1 MSPFVFIAVSVTCSV
16 CGQLSLKHGM
26 SLIAR
31 SATTSVFVRMV
42 TSPWVIGGLAVYG
55 VGVISWLFAL
65 SHLELSYAYPF
76 SSLGYVGIILGSYFL
91 FKERISAIR
100 LVGIG
105 VIILGLLI
113 ISQS

>member
-1 MSPFVFIAVSVTCSV
+1 
-16 CGQLSLKHGM
+16 
-26 SLIAR
+26 
-31 SATTSVFVRMV
+31 MV

>member
-31 SATTSVFVRMV
+31 SGATSVLVRMV
-42 TSPWVIGGLAVYG
+42 MSPWVIGGLAVYG

-91 FKERISAIR
+91 FKERISALR

>member
-1 MSPFVFIAVSVTCSV
+1 MSPFVFIALSVTCSV

-31 SATTSVFVRMV
+31 SATLSVLARMV